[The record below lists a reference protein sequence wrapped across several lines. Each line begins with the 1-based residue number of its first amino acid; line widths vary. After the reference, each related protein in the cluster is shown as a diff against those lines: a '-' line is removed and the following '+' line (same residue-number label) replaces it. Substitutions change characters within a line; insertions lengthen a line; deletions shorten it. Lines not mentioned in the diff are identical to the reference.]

1 MSLDVTLLKTAASEY
16 DIIFALARNGARTRC
31 FAGKMSGQALR
42 VFELTMRSRE
52 SGVNRMH
59 AREKFAAVPESISED
74 PSQPAS
80 WLAAGGEIG
89 KKPSSGG
96 RR

>member
-1 MSLDVTLLKTAASEY
+1 MLRWQDVGPSLASV
-16 DIIFALARNGARTRC
+16 RTDH
-31 FAGKMSGQALR
+31 AI
-42 VFELTMRSRE
+42 SRE
-52 SGVNRMH
+52 WCDPPMH